1 MMGASPRWVLPVAA
15 LLGAS
20 GVIAGAFAA
29 HGLRGQVTADQL
41 NAWETAAEYQLMH
54 AVVLLAVSCWQP
66 GFASNRLR
74 PWLIR
79 ACSLMTVGI
88 VIFSGS
94 LYLLV
99 LTGVGMLGAI
109 TPIGGTALVVAWLML
124 VRCGMLLPL
133 EDTGASS
140 GP

>member
-20 GVIAGAFAA
+20 GVVAGAFAA
-29 HGLRGQVTADQL
+29 HGLRGQVMADQL

-54 AVVLLAVSCWQP
+54 AVALLAMSFWQA
-66 GFASNRLR
+66 GFASNRIR

-79 ACSLMTVGI
+79 ACGLMTAGV

-94 LYLLV
+94 LYLMV
-99 LTGVGMLGAI
+99 LTGLGMLGAV
-109 TPIGGTALVVAWLML
+109 TPVGGMALIVAWLML
-124 VRCGMLLPL
+124 VRCGMLLPG

-140 GP
+140 SP